1 MIAASDPVAGAQ
13 EAMRRLS
20 GTTGSC
26 SMSMQHVN
34 GRELWTVHA
43 HVNGASIQGQG
54 GDLPAALSNL
64 RTVRLQAAA

>member
-1 MIAASDPVAGAQ
+1 MMGAADPVAAAQ

-20 GTTGSC
+20 GATGSC
-26 SMSMQHVN
+26 SMTMQHVN

-54 GDLPAALSNL
+54 DDLSVALSNL
-64 RTVRLQAAA
+64 RTVRLWAAA

>member
-1 MIAASDPVAGAQ
+1 MSAVEDVVAGAQ
-13 EAMRRLS
+13 DAVRRLA
-20 GTTGSC
+20 GATGSC

-43 HVNGASIQGQG
+43 HVNGSSIQGQG
-54 GDLPAALSNL
+54 GDLPAALANL